1 MAEHTPGPW
10 KLSVFYT
17 TAVSWEGPWDRRTV
31 TITHPAPTPG
41 NPGREVLVGHLVTTP
56 GGESEDVRRANAEF
70 IVRACNAHDELL
82 AALERLLEATGGCDF
97 RDNANDEISGPC
109 MGLADP
115 MYGTECPE
123 CEARTVLAK
132 AKEV

>member
-1 MAEHTPGPW
+1 MAGHTPVPW
-10 KLSVFYT
+10 LVHEWGKGCTIVE
-17 TAVSWEGPWDRRTV
+17 AQVRV
-31 TITHPAPTPG
+31 TEKPG
-41 NPGREVLVGHLVTTP
+41 ILMQGQRALAKELT
-56 GGESEDVRRANAEF
+56 RANAEF

>member
-1 MAEHTPGPW
+1 MMLGRGERQIA
-10 KLSVFYT
+10 L
-17 TAVSWEGPWDRRTV
+17 VS
-31 TITHPAPTPG
+31 
-41 NPGREVLVGHLVTTP
+41 
-56 GGESEDVRRANAEF
+56 GEANAEF